1 MPESYGLTFHHVS
14 KVYGTNQV
22 VRDLDFSIK
31 AGEWLVDGFYVERSR
46 ENPLP
51 AYAGPFPL
59 SGGHKKTVLCQML
72 G

>member
-31 AGEWLVDGFYVERSR
+31 A
-46 ENPLP
+46 
-51 AYAGPFPL
+51 
-59 SGGHKKTVLCQML
+59 
-72 G
+72 